1 MVFGKLSADSKSMLS
16 FNFHSLSFVSDPSR
30 LVEIYNA
37 ADVFVLP
44 SLQDNLPNTVVE
56 SLSCGTPVV
65 GFEIGGVPE
74 MVEHGRTGFLAEP
87 KNSLSL
93 ANGLYQ
99 VLFFDAGGDLRQAS
113 RRHAIES
120 FSEENVAQQYI
131 NVYQSVLQ
139 K

>member
-1 MVFGKLSADSKSMLS
+1 M
-16 FNFHSLSFVSDPSR
+16 
-30 LVEIYNA
+30 
-37 ADVFVLP
+37 
-44 SLQDNLPNTVVE
+44 VE